1 MAASPQTQPL
11 PAPGRA
17 RRRQLHLRGR
27 RHQQW
32 RARVGDLLELL
43 AAGLL
48 VTTVSIFLRD
58 GGGQHL
64 VTGSWGSR
72 LVAVGQLTGLVAV
85 DLLLVQ
91 MLLAARVPW
100 VDRVY
105 GSDRALKAHRVLGRV
120 TVPLV
125 VVHAE
130 SLVLGYAARDGMP
143 WWSGWLRE
151 PFAML
156 SGVPDML
163 TATIA
168 LALLVLIAVTS
179 VRAAMRRVGYE
190 RWHLVHLGAYAA
202 VTLAIPHQLS
212 VGSDITRSGLV
223 RAAWLGLYV
232 LVAASIAWWRFAL
245 PVVRSVRHRLY
256 VERVVQETPDTWS
269 VTVKGRDLDAL
280 QARAGQFFQWRFLTR
295 GLWAAAHPW
304 SLSAQ
309 PDGRTLRLTVREL
322 GDHSTR
328 LAGLRPG
335 TRVLVEGPYGAF
347 TTHRRTR
354 RRVLLLAA
362 GIGVTPI
369 RALAEELARDPVT
382 APGDVTVVYRADRA
396 SQLALRDELDEVSRH
411 GGHRLHLLTGPP
423 VRGSWLP
430 EHVGRGDDDAKALA
444 ALVPHLREHDV
455 YLCGPPVWMD
465 LVHTSLRRARVPR
478 AHIHDE
484 RFSW

>member
-48 VTTVSIFLRD
+48 VATVSVFLRD

-64 VTGSWGSR
+64 VNGSWGSR

-125 VVHAE
+125 LVHAE
-130 SLVLGYAARDGMP
+130 SLVVGYAARDGMP

-163 TATIA
+163 TAAIA

-223 RAAWLGLYV
+223 RVAWLGLYV
-232 LVAASIAWWRFAL
+232 LVAASITWWRFAV
-245 PVVRSVRHRLY
+245 PVARSLRHRLY
-256 VERVVQETPDTWS
+256 VERVVQEASDTWS
-269 VTVKGRDLDAL
+269 VHVRGRDLRAL
-280 QARAGQFFQWRFLTR
+280 EARAGQFFQWRFLTR

-322 GDHSTR
+322 GDHSSR

-369 RALAEELARDPVT
+369 HALAEELARDPAT
-382 APGDVTVVYRADRA
+382 APGDVTVVYRADEA
-396 SQLALRDELDEVSRH
+396 SQLALREELEEVSRH
-411 GGHRLHLLTGPP
+411 GGHRLHLLPGPP
-423 VRGSWLP
+423 VHGSWLP
-430 EHVGRGDDDAKALA
+430 EPVGRDGDDASALA

-465 LVHTSLRRARVPR
+465 LVRTSLRRARVPR

>member
-11 PAPGRA
+11 PVRERT
-17 RRRQLHLRGR
+17 RRRHLHARGR
-27 RHQQW
+27 THQQW
-32 RARVGDLLELL
+32 RARVGDLLEAL
-43 AAGLL
+43 ALAVL
-48 VTTVSIFLRD
+48 VGTVSVFLRD
-58 GGGQHL
+58 GGGQAL
-64 VTGSWGSR
+64 VTGAWGGR
-72 LVAVGQLTGLVAV
+72 LAAAGRLTGLVAV

-125 VVHAE
+125 LVHAE
-130 SLVLGYAARDGMP
+130 SLVLGYAAREGMP

-151 PFAML
+151 PFSML
-156 SGVPDML
+156 SAVPDML

-168 LALLVLIAVTS
+168 LALLVVIAVTS
-179 VRAAMRRVGYE
+179 VRAAMRKVGYE

-212 VGSDITRSGLV
+212 VGSDLSRSGLV
-223 RAAWLGLYV
+223 RAGWLLLYV
-232 LVAASIAWWRFAL
+232 LVAASILWWRFVL
-245 PVVRSVRHRLY
+245 PVGRSARHRLQ
-256 VERVVQETPDTWS
+256 VDRVVQETADTWS
-269 VTVKGRDLDAL
+269 VWVRGHNLAALD
-280 QARAGQFFQWRFLTR
+280 ARAGQFFNWRFLAP
-295 GLWAAAHPW
+295 GMWAAAHPW

-309 PDGRTLRLTVREL
+309 PDGSRLRLTVREL
-322 GDHSTR
+322 GDHSR
-328 LAGLRPG
+328 RVAALRPG
-335 TRVLVEGPYGAF
+335 TRVLIEGPYGAF

-362 GIGVTPI
+362 GIGITPI
-369 RALAEELARDPVT
+369 RALAEELARDPAT
-382 APGDVTVVYRADRA
+382 APGDITVIYRADHE
-396 SQLALRDELDEVSRH
+396 SQLALGRELEEVSRT
-411 GGHRLHLLTGPP
+411 GGHRVHLLTGPP

-430 EHVGRGDDDAKALA
+430 DGVGPGGDDASAVA
-444 ALVPHLREHDV
+444 RLVPHLVEHDV

-465 LVHTSLRRARVPR
+465 LVHHSLRRAGVPR
-478 AHIHDE
+478 THIHDE